1 MAVRR
6 RGGECKGRKRIKERK
21 GKMRRKER
29 EIRGFLLFAF
39 CEFDRH
45 LYNNAS
51 KFLRTMILAGATT
64 STAL

>member
-6 RGGECKGRKRIKERK
+6 RGGECKGKRIKERK

-29 EIRGFLLFAF
+29 EIRGLLLFAF

-51 KFLRTMILAGATT
+51 KFLITMILSGAT